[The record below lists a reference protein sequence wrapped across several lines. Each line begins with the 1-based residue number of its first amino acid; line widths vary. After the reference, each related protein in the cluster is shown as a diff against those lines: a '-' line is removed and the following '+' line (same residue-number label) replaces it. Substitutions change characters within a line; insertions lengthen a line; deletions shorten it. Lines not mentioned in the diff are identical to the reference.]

1 MVLGEQRPEHFGRY
15 GQVRYDHSAHQWRSE
30 RRSGSTGTVRQGG
43 EGVGVIAVLR
53 LVPIW
58 VWTLI
63 ALLAGLACQTL
74 QLAEVRAEYAQ
85 FKSDTATAAT
95 KASEDAR
102 MAEQKHQRNLDQ
114 VRVNAADQK
123 QKDDALAA
131 QQLADHD
138 SLRDQTRRLL
148 ADKTNLNTRLADRG
162 KTINDLVDLLAELRS
177 EADGYAGQLAAALT
191 ESRRAGFVCERAYD
205 SVRGAPR

>member
-1 MVLGEQRPEHFGRY
+1 M
-15 GQVRYDHSAHQWRSE
+15 
-30 RRSGSTGTVRQGG
+30 
-43 EGVGVIAVLR
+43 IAVLR

-63 ALLAGLACQTL
+63 ALLGGLAFQTH
-74 QLAEVRAEYAQ
+74 QLSEARAEYASY
-85 FKSDTATAAT
+85 KSDKADEAT

-102 MAEQKHQRNLDQ
+102 LAEQKHQRKIDQ
-114 VRVNAADQK
+114 VRADAVDQK

-131 QQLADHD
+131 EQRADND
-138 SLRDQTRRLL
+138 SLRDQTRKLL
-148 ADKTNLNTRLADRG
+148 ADKSTLNTRLTERG

-191 ESRRAGFVCERAYD
+191 ESRRAGFACERSYD
-205 SVRGAPR
+205 AVTMPP

>member
-1 MVLGEQRPEHFGRY
+1 M
-15 GQVRYDHSAHQWRSE
+15 
-30 RRSGSTGTVRQGG
+30 
-43 EGVGVIAVLR
+43 IAVLR
-53 LVPIW
+53 LVPVW

-63 ALLAGLACQTL
+63 ALLAGLAYQTF
-74 QLAEVRAEYAQ
+74 QLAEVRADYASYR
-85 FKSDTATAAT
+85 SDTVTAA
-95 KASEDAR
+95 ASAIEDAR
-102 MAEQKHQRNLDQ
+102 QAEQQHQRNIDQ
-114 VRVNAADQK
+114 VRANAVDQK

-148 ADKTNLNTRLADRG
+148 ADKANLNTRLADRG

-191 ESRRAGFVCERAYD
+191 ESRRAGFACERSYD
-205 SVRGAPR
+205 AVTMPP